1 MPTATY
7 AIGVGPLERG
17 SERRDVVDALNRMRF
32 LTVRDLQTKRLLE
45 QIGVERPIA
54 VTADPALL
62 LRPLPFPV
70 PRLEREG
77 IGKERHLVGM
87 SAREPGGAAG
97 DLEAG
102 VYHAMLAHAADF
114 IVDRFDADILFVAME
129 RQDIREAHRV
139 IGQMAF
145 AERAAVLRGKYEPGE
160 LVGLMEHIDLAVGMR
175 LHFLIFAAVARV
187 PFRALPYAG
196 KVNALLEALE
206 MPGLDGVQL
215 AQTGP
220 LLAGIDRMWDL
231 RERTREH
238 LDERLPALQRRA
250 AQTAPLVAEL
260 LDEQVDPQQLIDE
273 WRNASYASMPPL
285 QRPERAKSISMSPR
299 EAMLAGAADVLVV
312 GGGPAGLG
320 AAVGAASA
328 GADVILAERYGF
340 LGGSAT
346 VGLVMPMMSFYNE
359 ARAVRASDP
368 AADLRLLPSD
378 HGPGEAVIG
387 GVLALFLNQ
396 LYAAGGAIPPSR
408 ATGYTVPFD
417 PEQYKLVSQKLLD
430 DAGVRFLLHAFA
442 SGVAGEG
449 TPEGV
454 VFETKSGPVV
464 IQARAIVDCTGDGD
478 IAAAAGSQFELG
490 RDEDGLV
497 QPMTLMFRIVEFD
510 RPSFAAYAREHP
522 DQWRGVLGLWDLIRE
537 AEAAGELDLPREEL
551 LFFATPHE
559 REVSVNS
566 TRVSGIGTDVWEL
579 TEAEWLSRRQM
590 RQIGEFLRN
599 RVPGFADAYIA
610 QSGTAIGV
618 RETRRIVGEYQLTAE
633 DVLACRTFEDAIAR
647 GSYPI
652 DMHDPQGKGTILR
665 RLPAGGAYE
674 IPLRCLLPDGVDRL
688 LVAGRCISVT
698 HEAQSSYRVTPI
710 AMATGHAAGV
720 CAAIAAATNE
730 RPRDVDHRAVQV
742 ELVRQGAN
750 LRSEI
755 AQRKRAEGP
764 PA

>member
-1 MPTATY
+1 
-7 AIGVGPLERG
+7 
-17 SERRDVVDALNRMRF
+17 
-32 LTVRDLQTKRLLE
+32 
-45 QIGVERPIA
+45 
-54 VTADPALL
+54 
-62 LRPLPFPV
+62 
-70 PRLEREG
+70 
-77 IGKERHLVGM
+77 
-87 SAREPGGAAG
+87 
-97 DLEAG
+97 
-102 VYHAMLAHAADF
+102 
-114 IVDRFDADILFVAME
+114 
-129 RQDIREAHRV
+129 
-139 IGQMAF
+139 
-145 AERAAVLRGKYEPGE
+145 
-160 LVGLMEHIDLAVGMR
+160 
-175 LHFLIFAAVARV
+175 
-187 PFRALPYAG
+187 
-196 KVNALLEALE
+196 
-206 MPGLDGVQL
+206 
-215 AQTGP
+215 
-220 LLAGIDRMWDL
+220 
-231 RERTREH
+231 
-238 LDERLPALQRRA
+238 
-250 AQTAPLVAEL
+250 
-260 LDEQVDPQQLIDE
+260 
-273 WRNASYASMPPL
+273 MPPL
-285 QRPERAKSISMSPR
+285 QRPERAKSISLSPR

-566 TRVSGIGTDVWEL
+566 TRVSGVGTDVWEL
-579 TEAEWLSRRQM
+579 TALPPADATDRRVPAQSRPWLRRRLHRTERHRDRCTRDAPDRRRVPAHCRGRPRMPDLRGCDRPRFLPDRHARPPRQRHHPETAPCWRCVRDPAALPTTGRSRPAAGR
-590 RQIGEFLRN
+590 RTVHFRDARSAVLLPRHADRDGYWTCRRRLRRN
-599 RVPGFADAYIA
+599 R
-610 QSGTAIGV
+610 
-618 RETRRIVGEYQLTAE
+618 RRNQ
-633 DVLACRTFEDAIAR
+633 RTT
-647 GSYPI
+647 P
-652 DMHDPQGKGTILR
+652 R
-665 RLPAGGAYE
+665 R
-674 IPLRCLLPDGVDRL
+674 
-688 LVAGRCISVT
+688 
-698 HEAQSSYRVTPI
+698 
-710 AMATGHAAGV
+710 
-720 CAAIAAATNE
+720 
-730 RPRDVDHRAVQV
+730 
-742 ELVRQGAN
+742 
-750 LRSEI
+750 
-755 AQRKRAEGP
+755 
-764 PA
+764 